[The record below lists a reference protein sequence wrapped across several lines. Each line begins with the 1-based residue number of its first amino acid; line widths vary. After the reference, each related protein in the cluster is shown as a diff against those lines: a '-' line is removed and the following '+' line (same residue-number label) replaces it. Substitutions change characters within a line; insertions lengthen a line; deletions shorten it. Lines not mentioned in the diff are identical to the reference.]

1 MRLKQRGA
9 VLQRRNSPTFE
20 TDSGRWPHCAATGTL
35 SGTVGIPPARV
46 SKEMTMNERNL
57 KQLAVGSMTAAALL
71 MAGCADMSPR
81 QQGTAQGA
89 GIGAVAGAVIGSMT
103 GGKAGTGAV
112 LGGAVGAVA
121 GNIWSKRQ
129 EDRRIA
135 LEQATRGTG
144 VEVSR
149 TADDQLKLN
158 IPNDVSF
165 DLNSAAIRPSMRN
178 VLDPFASQ
186 LRDDANSRVS
196 IVGHTDSSGSDAVN
210 NPLSIERAQSVRD
223 YLVSRGVPAAHVQT
237 AGRGER
243 EPVADNGTEA
253 GRARNRRVEIY
264 LREPAG

>member
-1 MRLKQRGA
+1 MNQRS
-9 VLQRRNSPTFE
+9 LNR
-20 TDSGRWPHCAATGTL
+20 
-35 SGTVGIPPARV
+35 
-46 SKEMTMNERNL
+46 
-57 KQLAVGSMTAAALL
+57 LAVGGVAAAALL
-71 MAGCADMSPR
+71 MVGCADMSPR

-89 GIGAVAGAVIGSMT
+89 GIGAVAGAVLSSVT

-112 LGGAVGAVA
+112 IGGALGAVA
-121 GNIWSKRQ
+121 GNVWSKRQ
-129 EDRRIA
+129 EDRRVA

-149 TADDQLKLN
+149 TADNQLKLN

-178 VLDPFASQ
+178 VLDPFANQ
-186 LRDDANSRVS
+186 LRDDGNARVS
-196 IVGHTDSSGSDAVN
+196 IIGHTDSSGSDAVN

-223 YLVSRGVPAAHVQT
+223 YLVARGVSSAHVQT

-243 EPVADNGTEA
+243 EPVADNATET

>member
-1 MRLKQRGA
+1 
-9 VLQRRNSPTFE
+9 
-20 TDSGRWPHCAATGTL
+20 
-35 SGTVGIPPARV
+35 
-46 SKEMTMNERNL
+46 MTMNERRLNR
-57 KQLAVGSMTAAALL
+57 LALSGLAAAALL
-71 MAGCADMSPR
+71 MASCADMSPR

-89 GIGAVAGAVIGSMT
+89 RIGAVAGAVLGSVT

-121 GNIWSKRQ
+121 GNLWSKRQ
-129 EDRRIA
+129 EDRRVA

-149 TADDQLKLN
+149 TADNQLKLN

-165 DLNSAAIRPSMRN
+165 DLNSAAIRPAMRN

-186 LRDDANSRVS
+186 LRDDANARVS
-196 IVGHTDSSGSDAVN
+196 IIGHTDSSGTEAVN

-223 YLVSRGVPAAHVQT
+223 YLVARGVAPAHVQT

-243 EPVADNGTEA
+243 EPVADNTTEA

>member
-1 MRLKQRGA
+1 MQEQDLRRL
-9 VLQRRNSPTFE
+9 
-20 TDSGRWPHCAATGTL
+20 
-35 SGTVGIPPARV
+35 I
-46 SKEMTMNERNL
+46 
-57 KQLAVGSMTAAALL
+57 VGSVAAAAMLV
-71 MAGCADMSPR
+71 AGCADMSPR

-89 GIGAVAGAVIGSMT
+89 GIGALAGAVLGSVT

-112 LGGAVGAVA
+112 IGGAVGAVA

-129 EDRRIA
+129 EDRRVA

-149 TADDQLKLN
+149 TADNQLKLN

-165 DLNSAAIRPSMRN
+165 DFNSAAIRPAMRN

-186 LRDDANSRVS
+186 LRDDPNARVN
-196 IVGHTDSSGSDAVN
+196 IVGHTDSSGSEAVN
-210 NPLSIERAQSVRD
+210 DPLSIERARSVRD
-223 YLVSRGVPAAHVQT
+223 YLVTRGVAPAHVQT

-243 EPVADNGTEA
+243 EPIADNGTEQ